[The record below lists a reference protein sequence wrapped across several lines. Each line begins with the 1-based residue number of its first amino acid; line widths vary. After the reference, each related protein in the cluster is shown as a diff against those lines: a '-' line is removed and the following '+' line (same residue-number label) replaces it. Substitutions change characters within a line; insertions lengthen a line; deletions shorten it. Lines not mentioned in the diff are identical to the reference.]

1 MKDILSDIIAYKR
14 MEVERQKA
22 AVPAD
27 VLRQTIENL
36 PPARTVSMKQSLA
49 ASDTGIIAEFKRRSP
64 SKGWIHSGAKAEDV
78 CPDYER
84 AGAAALSV
92 LTDRHFFGGTLADLQ
107 TARACGANAVL
118 LIAACLRPEEVISLS
133 GQAHALGL
141 EVLMEVHMPEE
152 LACLGPHV
160 DMLGVNNR
168 HLGSFHTDVRTSFD
182 MLEALAAL
190 PSQPEP
196 PLLVSESGLSDA
208 QTVRQLRR
216 AGYRGFLIGEN
227 FMKSPHPGKALSAFL
242 QNLNGS
248 YV

>member
-1 MKDILSDIIAYKR
+1 M
-14 MEVERQKA
+14 
-22 AVPAD
+22 
-27 VLRQTIENL
+27 
-36 PPARTVSMKQSLA
+36 
-49 ASDTGIIAEFKRRSP
+49 
-64 SKGWIHSGAKAEDV
+64 
-78 CPDYER
+78 
-84 AGAAALSV
+84 
-92 LTDRHFFGGTLADLQ
+92 
-107 TARACGANAVL
+107 L

-133 GQAHALGL
+133 GQAHALGM

-242 QNLNGS
+242 QNLNGPC
-248 YV
+248 V